1 MDCSC
6 LFFIFLL
13 FVAINTDTKTE
24 EFFGMAIENEFSNN
38 AGGRT
43 NFTKKRASLHNLVS
57 GLGKLPPQA
66 LDLEEAVLGAL
77 MLEKNA
83 LSEVIDILK
92 PDSFYKEAHQK
103 IYEAIF
109 NLFQQTSP
117 IDLLT
122 VTAELRKMGALEM
135 VGGAYYITQLTDRV
149 VSAANIEFHAR
160 IISQK
165 YIQRELIKVSTEI
178 INNSYDETTDIFDLL
193 DHAEKSL
200 FDIAQNNLRRDSRKM
215 DDIMR
220 EAITNLEALRDRTDG
235 LTGIPSGLTAL
246 DRMTSGWQP
255 SDLVII
261 AARPAMGKT
270 AFVLSVARNAA
281 VDHQRPVAVFS
292 LEMSS
297 VQLVNRLIAGETEIE
312 QEKLKKG
319 NLADHEWQQL
329 HSRIGRLTEAPL
341 IIDDTPAL
349 NVFEFRAKCRRL
361 KAQHDIQMVIV
372 DYLQLMHG
380 KSEGKGGGN
389 REQEIGSISRAL
401 KSVAK
406 ELNIPVLALSQLSRA
421 VESRPGNSKRPMLS
435 DLRESGSIEQ
445 DADMVLFLYR
455 PEYYGLT
462 EDEEGRPTA
471 GVGEVIIAKHRNG
484 ETGIVP
490 LRFVGKYVKFVDL
503 EEDFGGA
510 DSFGGGMD
518 NFSAIG
524 PSDAFGGAG
533 GFGAGGI
540 TMPSRM
546 NDMPDDA
553 PF

>member
-1 MDCSC
+1 MEQD
-6 LFFIFLL
+6 
-13 FVAINTDTKTE
+13 
-24 EFFGMAIENEFSNN
+24 FSNQSSSV
-38 AGGRT
+38 GRS
-43 NFTKKRASLHNLVS
+43 NLNRKRTSLNNLVS

-66 LDLEEAVLGAL
+66 VDLEEAVLGAL

-83 LSEVIDILK
+83 LSTVIDILK
-92 PDSFYKEAHQK
+92 PESFYKESHQK
-103 IYEAIF
+103 IFEAIY
-109 NLFQQTSP
+109 NLFQKTSP

-122 VTAELRKMGALEM
+122 VTAELRQMGALEM

-149 VSAANIEFHAR
+149 VSAANIEYHAR

-178 INNSYDETTDIFDLL
+178 INASYDETSDIFDLL

-215 DDIMR
+215 DDIMK
-220 EAITNLEALRDRTDG
+220 EAIKSLELLRDRTDG

-281 VDHQRPVAVFS
+281 VDHDKAVAVFS

-329 HSRIGRLTEAPL
+329 HSRIGRLTSAPL

-361 KAQHDIQMVIV
+361 KAQYDIQMVIV
-372 DYLQLMHG
+372 DYLQLMQG
-380 KSEGKGGGN
+380 KADGKGGN

-455 PEYYGLT
+455 PEYYGLV
-462 EDEEGRPTA
+462 EDEQGNSTA
-471 GVGEVIIAKHRNG
+471 GIGEVIIAKHRNG

-490 LRFVGKYVKFVDL
+490 LRFIGKYVKFVDL
-503 EEDFGGA
+503 EEDFGGMGGGLGGDA
-510 DSFGGGMD
+510 PFGGSAIAPSASFGD
-518 NFSAIG
+518 
-524 PSDAFGGAG
+524 FG
-533 GFGAGGI
+533 GGI

>member
-1 MDCSC
+1 MSQDNDFSSNPSG
-6 LFFIFLL
+6 
-13 FVAINTDTKTE
+13 NT
-24 EFFGMAIENEFSNN
+24 S
-38 AGGRT
+38 RT
-43 NFTKKRASLHNLVS
+43 NLSKKRTSLNNLVS
-57 GLGKLPPQA
+57 GLGKIPPQA
-66 LDLEEAVLGAL
+66 VDLEEAVLGAL

-92 PDSFYKEAHQK
+92 PESFYKEAHQK
-103 IYEAIF
+103 IFQAIY
-109 NLFQQTSP
+109 NLFQKTSP

-122 VTAELRKMGALEM
+122 VTAELRLMGSLEI

-149 VSAANIEFHAR
+149 VSAANIEYHAR

-165 YIQRELIKVSTEI
+165 YIQRELIQVSTEI
-178 INNSYDETTDIFDLL
+178 INASYDETTDIFDLL

-220 EAITNLEALRDRTDG
+220 EAITSLEMLRDRTDG

-281 VDHQRPVAVFS
+281 VDHQKPVAVFS

-297 VQLVNRLIAGETEIE
+297 VQLVNRLISGETEIE

-319 NLADHEWQQL
+319 TLADHEWQQL

-361 KAQHDIQMVIV
+361 KAQHDIQMVVV

-380 KSEGKGGGN
+380 KSDGKGGN

-455 PEYYGLT
+455 PEYYGLDQ
-462 EDEEGRPTA
+462 DEQGRSTA

-490 LRFVGKYVKFVDL
+490 LRFVGKFVKFTDL
-503 EEDFGGA
+503 DEDYFAADGSGGDAPNDFGSG
-510 DSFGGGMD
+510 SFS
-518 NFSAIG
+518 SAIS
-524 PSDAFGGAG
+524 PSES
-533 GFGAGGI
+533 FGAGGI

-546 NDMPDDA
+546 NDMSDDA

>member
-1 MDCSC
+1 MS
-6 LFFIFLL
+6 
-13 FVAINTDTKTE
+13 V
-24 EFFGMAIENEFSNN
+24 ENEFKNSGSGQSNR
-38 AGGRT
+38 A
-43 NFTKKRASLHNLVS
+43 NFNKKRTRLNNLVS

-92 PDSFYKEAHQK
+92 PESFYKESHQK
-103 IYEAIF
+103 IFQAIY
-109 NLFQQTSP
+109 NLFQKTSP

-122 VTAELRKMGALEM
+122 VVAELRQMGDLEI

-149 VSAANIEFHAR
+149 VSAANIEYHAR

-178 INNSYDETTDIFDLL
+178 INASYDETSDIFDLL

-220 EAITNLEALRDRTDG
+220 EAITSLELLRDRTDG

-246 DRMTSGWQP
+246 DRMTSGWQR

-281 VDHQRPVAVFS
+281 VDHDRPVAVFS

-329 HSRIGRLTEAPL
+329 HSRIGRLTEAPI

-361 KAQHDIQMVIV
+361 KAQYDIQMVVV

-380 KSEGKGGGN
+380 KSDGKGGN

-462 EDEEGRPTA
+462 EDEEGRSTA

-490 LRFVGKYVKFVDL
+490 LKFVGKYVKFVDL
-503 EEDFGGA
+503 DDDFAGMGGEA
-510 DSFGGGMD
+510 GFG
-518 NFSAIG
+518 
-524 PSDAFGGAG
+524 DAGG
-533 GFGAGGI
+533 GFGSAMQPSDQFSGFGGGI

>member
-1 MDCSC
+1 MEQES
-6 LFFIFLL
+6 LGQSSNIGRG
-13 FVAINTDTKTE
+13 N
-24 EFFGMAIENEFSNN
+24 FS
-38 AGGRT
+38 
-43 NFTKKRASLHNLVS
+43 KKRTALNNLVS

-66 LDLEEAVLGAL
+66 VDLEEAVLGAL

-92 PDSFYKEAHQK
+92 PESFYKESHQK
-103 IYEAIF
+103 IFEAIY
-109 NLFQQTSP
+109 NLFQKTSP

-122 VTAELRKMGALEM
+122 VTAELRQMGALEI

-149 VSAANIEFHAR
+149 VSAANIEYHAR

-178 INNSYDETTDIFDLL
+178 INASYDETSDIFDLL

-220 EAITNLEALRDRTDG
+220 EAISSLEMLRDRADG

-281 VDHQRPVAVFS
+281 VDHDRPVAVFS

-319 NLADHEWQQL
+319 TLADHEWQQL

-372 DYLQLMHG
+372 DYLQLMQG
-380 KSEGKGGGN
+380 KADGKGGGN

-462 EDEEGRPTA
+462 EDEEGRSTA

-490 LRFVGKYVKFVDL
+490 LRFIGKYVKFVDL
-503 EEDFGGA
+503 EEDFGGMGG
-510 DSFGGGMD
+510 DSFGGGAP
-518 NFSAIG
+518 FGGSAIA
-524 PSDAFGGAG
+524 PSSSFEDMG
-533 GFGAGGI
+533 GGI

>member
-1 MDCSC
+1 MVSESVNQSS
-6 LFFIFLL
+6 L
-13 FVAINTDTKTE
+13 
-24 EFFGMAIENEFSNN
+24 S
-38 AGGRT
+38 AGLAAGRL
-43 NFTKKRASLHNLVS
+43 NMVKKRTSLNSLIG

-66 LDLEEAVLGAL
+66 PDLEEAVLGAL

-83 LSEVIDILK
+83 LAEVIDILR
-92 PDSFYKEAHQK
+92 PESFYKEPHQK
-103 IYEAIF
+103 IYEAIHS
-109 NLFQQTSP
+109 LFQQTSP

-135 VGGAYYITQLTDRV
+135 AGGAYYLSQLTDRV
-149 VSAANIEFHAR
+149 VSAANIEYHAR

-165 YIQRELIKVSTEI
+165 HIQRELIEVSTEI
-178 INNSYDETTDIFDLL
+178 INASYDETSDIFDLL
-193 DHAEKSL
+193 DHAERSL
-200 FDIAQNNLRRDSRKM
+200 FDIAQSNLRRDSRKM
-215 DDIMR
+215 EDIMR
-220 EAITNLEALRDRTDG
+220 EAISNLEKLRDRTDG

-246 DRMTSGWQP
+246 DRMTAGWQP

-281 VDHQRPVAVFS
+281 VDHKRPVAVFS

-297 VQLVNRLIAGETEIE
+297 VQLVNRLISGETEID
-312 QEKLKKG
+312 QEKIRKG
-319 NLADHEWQQL
+319 QLEAHEWQQL

-361 KAQHDIQMVIV
+361 KAQHDIQMVVV
-372 DYLQLMHG
+372 DYLQLMQG
-380 KSEGKGGGN
+380 KSDGKGGGN

-421 VESRPGNSKRPMLS
+421 VESRPGTSKRPMLS

-462 EDEEGRPTA
+462 EDEEGRSTV
-471 GVGEVIIAKHRNG
+471 GLGEVIIAKHRNG

-490 LRFVGKYVKFVDL
+490 LRFVGRFVKFVD
-503 EEDFGGA
+503 
-510 DSFGGGMD
+510 MD
-518 NFSAIG
+518 NDFAPTGALPG
-524 PSDAFGGAG
+524 PRSD
-533 GFGAGGI
+533 GFPAPAVLADAEERHSI
-540 TMPSRM
+540 VVPSKMNEMP
-546 NDMPDDA
+546 NDVG
-553 PF
+553 F

>member
-1 MDCSC
+1 MS
-6 LFFIFLL
+6 
-13 FVAINTDTKTE
+13 V
-24 EFFGMAIENEFSNN
+24 ENEFSNN
-38 AGGRT
+38 NPGQPGRA
-43 NFTKKRASLHNLVS
+43 NFNKKRTSLNNLVS

-92 PDSFYKEAHQK
+92 PESFYKESHQK
-103 IYEAIF
+103 IFQAIY
-109 NLFQQTSP
+109 NLFQKTSP

-122 VTAELRKMGALEM
+122 VTAELRQMGSLEI

-149 VSAANIEFHAR
+149 VSAANIEYHAR

-165 YIQRELIKVSTEI
+165 YIQRELIKVSSEI
-178 INNSYDETTDIFDLL
+178 INSSYDETSDIFDLL

-220 EAITNLEALRDRTDG
+220 EAINNLELLRDKTDG
-235 LTGIPSGLTAL
+235 LTGIPSGMSAL

-281 VDHQRPVAVFS
+281 VDHNKPVVVFS

-319 NLADHEWQQL
+319 NLADYEWQQL

-361 KAQHDIQMVIV
+361 KAQYDIQMVIV

-380 KSEGKGGGN
+380 KAEGKGGAGN

-406 ELNIPVLALSQLSRA
+406 ELNIPVIALSQLSRA

-455 PEYYGLT
+455 PEYYGIL
-462 EDEEGRPTA
+462 EDEAGVSTA
-471 GVGEVIIAKHRNG
+471 GIGEVIIAKHRNG

-503 EEDFGGA
+503 EDDFSGMDSGGGNFMDFKPNDNSNLKPSENFEDFNG
-510 DSFGGGMD
+510 
-518 NFSAIG
+518 
-524 PSDAFGGAG
+524 
-533 GFGAGGI
+533 GGI
-540 TMPSRM
+540 TRSSRM
-546 NDMPDDA
+546 NDMPDDS

>member
-1 MDCSC
+1 MS
-6 LFFIFLL
+6 L
-13 FVAINTDTKTE
+13 
-24 EFFGMAIENEFSNN
+24 ENEFKNSASGPTNRAN
-38 AGGRT
+38 FNKKRT
-43 NFTKKRASLHNLVS
+43 NLNNLVS

-92 PDSFYKEAHQK
+92 PESFYKEGHQK
-103 IYEAIF
+103 IFQAIY
-109 NLFQQTSP
+109 NLFQKTSP

-122 VTAELRKMGALEM
+122 VVAELRQMGELEV

-149 VSAANIEFHAR
+149 VSAANIEYHAR

-165 YIQRELIKVSTEI
+165 YIQRELIQVSTEI
-178 INNSYDETTDIFDLL
+178 INASYDETSDIFDLL

-220 EAITNLEALRDRTDG
+220 EAITSLELLRDRTDG

-281 VDHQRPVAVFS
+281 VDHERPVAVFS

-297 VQLVNRLIAGETEIE
+297 IQLVNRLIAGETEIE

-319 NLADHEWQQL
+319 SLADHEWQQL
-329 HSRIGRLTEAPL
+329 HSRIGRLTEAPI

-361 KAQHDIQMVIV
+361 KAQYDIQMVIV

-380 KSEGKGGGN
+380 KADGKGGN

-406 ELNIPVLALSQLSRA
+406 ELNVPVLALSQLSRA

-462 EDEEGRPTA
+462 EDEEGRSTA

-490 LRFVGKYVKFVDL
+490 LRFIGKYVKFVDL
-503 EEDFGGA
+503 EDDFAGM
-510 DSFGGGMD
+510 GGGD
-518 NFSAIG
+518 GGNFSD
-524 PSDAFGGAG
+524 PSA
-533 GFGAGGI
+533 GFGAAIQPSDKFGNPGGGI

>member
-1 MDCSC
+1 MNKEDYNPFSS
-6 LFFIFLL
+6 
-13 FVAINTDTKTE
+13 VTQATKGGSFQE
-24 EFFGMAIENEFSNN
+24 RKNRLSQF
-38 AGGRT
+38 AGQM
-43 NFTKKRASLHNLVS
+43 
-57 GLGKLPPQA
+57 GKLPPQA
-66 LDLEEAVLGAL
+66 PDLEEAVLGAL

-92 PDSFYKEAHQK
+92 PESFYVDAHQK
-103 IYEAIF
+103 IFQAIF
-109 NLFQQTSP
+109 QLFTDNKP

-122 VTAELRKMGALEM
+122 VVTELRKMGALEV

-149 VSAANIEFHAR
+149 VSAANIEYHAR

-178 INNSYDETTDIFDLL
+178 INHSYDETTDIFDLL

-200 FDIAQNNLRRDSRKM
+200 FDIAQNNLRRDTRKV

-220 EAITNLEALRDRTDG
+220 EAVMTLELLKDKSDS
-235 LTGIPSGLTAL
+235 LTGVPSGFTEL

-270 AFVLSVARNAA
+270 AFVLTCARNAA
-281 VDHQRPVAVFS
+281 VLHNKAVAVFS

-297 VQLVNRLIAGETEIE
+297 VQLVNRLIAGEAEIE
-312 QEKLKKG
+312 QEKIRKG

-329 HSRIGRLTEAPL
+329 HTRIGKLTAAPIL
-341 IIDDTPAL
+341 IDDTPAL
-349 NVFEFRAKCRRL
+349 NIFEFRAKCRRL
-361 KAQHDIQMVIV
+361 KAQYNIEMVIV

-380 KSEGKGGGN
+380 KSDGKGGN
-389 REQEIGSISRAL
+389 REQEIGSISRSL

-406 ELNIPVLALSQLSRA
+406 ELNIPVIALSQLSRA

-455 PEYYGLT
+455 PEYYGIT
-462 EDEEGRPTA
+462 EDENNMSTA
-471 GVGEVIIAKHRNG
+471 GIGEVIIAKHRNG
-484 ETGIVP
+484 ETGTVP
-490 LRFVGKYVKFVDL
+490 LRFVGKYVKFTDL
-503 EEDFGGA
+503 EENFGFGSSGA
-510 DSFGGGMD
+510 PMNPSA
-518 NFSAIG
+518 FSPGLG
-524 PSDAFGGAG
+524 PSNNFDSGGS
-533 GFGAGGI
+533 I
-540 TMPSRM
+540 VRQSRM
-546 NDMPDDA
+546 NDMSDDS

>member
-1 MDCSC
+1 M
-6 LFFIFLL
+6 LFFSIF
-13 FVAINTDTKTE
+13 VSPYYECGTQEHTVNINSRSFFRMTTDS
-24 EFFGMAIENEFSNN
+24 EFSNN
-38 AGGRT
+38 MGSKT
-43 NFTKKRASLHNLVS
+43 NFAKKRANLNNLVG

-83 LSEVIDILK
+83 LSEIIDILK
-92 PDSFYKEAHQK
+92 PESFYKDAHQK

-109 NLFQQTSP
+109 RLFQQSSP
-117 IDLLT
+117 IDILT
-122 VTAELRKMGALEM
+122 VTAELRKMGALEII
-135 VGGAYYITQLTDRV
+135 GGAYYITQLTDRV

-165 YIQRELIKVSTEI
+165 FIQRELIKVSTEI
-178 INNSYDETTDIFDLL
+178 INSAYDETSDIFDLL
-193 DHAEKSL
+193 DTAEKSL
-200 FDIAQNNLRRDSRKM
+200 FDIAQNNLRRDSRMM

-220 EAITNLEALRDRTDG
+220 EAINNLEMLRDKTDG

-380 KSEGKGGGN
+380 KPEGKGGG
-389 REQEIGSISRAL
+389 EPRA
-401 KSVAK
+401 
-406 ELNIPVLALSQLSRA
+406 R
-421 VESRPGNSKRPMLS
+421 
-435 DLRESGSIEQ
+435 DW
-445 DADMVLFLYR
+445 
-455 PEYYGLT
+455 
-462 EDEEGRPTA
+462 
-471 GVGEVIIAKHRNG
+471 
-484 ETGIVP
+484 
-490 LRFVGKYVKFVDL
+490 
-503 EEDFGGA
+503 
-510 DSFGGGMD
+510 
-518 NFSAIG
+518 
-524 PSDAFGGAG
+524 
-533 GFGAGGI
+533 
-540 TMPSRM
+540 
-546 NDMPDDA
+546 
-553 PF
+553 